1 MKISCKERF
10 HLISLESFFMVIA
23 GSFFFFFFPCISW
36 LRFFG
41 KRLSFLT
48 RLGSVLC
55 NSCNADLRSEVL
67 LLFQNRK
74 RGPPHPLRNDPY

>member
-23 GSFFFFFFPCISW
+23 GSFFFFPPCISW

-41 KRLSFLT
+41 KWLSFLT

-55 NSCNADLRSEVL
+55 NRCNADLRSEVL

-74 RGPPHPLRNDPY
+74 RGPRHPLRNDPH